1 MNTKA
6 EQSKP
11 SAKTLGGSTGDRTA
25 SPGTSS
31 GRARWPWLVGLAG
44 ALVVLGP
51 ALAGGSM
58 LNLDLVVTAEER
70 VPRGLWGLGPELPRR
85 IPLAVLTA
93 PLGAVLGAAAVA
105 KATVAV
111 AMATATAGA
120 ARLASG
126 TPAPARLGAGLLYG
140 LGPFVLTRTGVGHLP
155 LVVAMA
161 VLPWAL
167 PHLLNPR
174 RAPARTF
181 LWLVAMSLGGIFGGL
196 LAAGAVAVSLV
207 ADRGRGVFRTAALLA
222 LSQLSWLLPG
232 AIVMSQEIL
241 PAGPEAF
248 RTEAGSVGEILA
260 VVVGAGFWDGTNQI
274 GPAPVVMAGLGLIL
288 VGLAVIGIRD
298 RSRMPSARLAGLAGL
313 GLAAAVLPA
322 LPGLRGLAD
331 AAVSLPGG
339 APLRESHRLLPL
351 WLVALA
357 PTAAVGADR
366 LARRL
371 HRAGRARLGGAAVL
385 LPLAAALV
393 LAGPGAWGLGGRLD
407 PVRFPA
413 DWQAVKTAVTARPGT
428 VVALPWHQYL
438 DLEIADGRRV
448 HNPLPDYLGGD
459 VLISSDPEVG
469 ALARERADRR
479 ENVVLLLLDDLAAGT
494 ERAVRELADV
504 GVRWVVVLHDAGG
517 ERYAPLSEAPGLD
530 HVVAGNSI
538 DLYRVRSWPGPFL
551 TDGGETLAI
560 EARLAPLARLDAS
573 PAGTWF
579 RPGAPGWM
587 RGTEPATTTDT
598 GLLRLPAGSGPVWYW
613 PALLV
618 VAGHGAVVAASM
630 SCALR
635 VRRARRPAS
644 VRHDRSGCGPLQHDR
659 SPRQC

>member
-1 MNTKA
+1 MNTKT

-11 SAKTLGGSTGDRTA
+11 SAKAGGGPAGEPTA
-25 SPGTSS
+25 SPGTLS
-31 GRARWPWLVGLAG
+31 GRSWWPWLVGLAG

-51 ALAGGSM
+51 ALGGGSM

-85 IPLAVLTA
+85 IPLAVLVA
-93 PLGAVLGAAAVA
+93 PLGAVLGAATVA

-111 AMATATAGA
+111 ALATATAGA
-120 ARLASG
+120 ARLATG
-126 TPAPARLGAGLLYG
+126 APAPARLGAGLLYG
-140 LGPFVLTRTGVGHLP
+140 LGPFILTRTGVGHLP

-161 VLPWAL
+161 VLPYAL
-167 PHLLNPR
+167 PHLLDPR

-181 LWLVAMSLGGIFGGL
+181 LWMVAMSLGGIFGGL

-207 ADRGRGVFRTAALLA
+207 ADRGRGLFRTATLLA

-232 AIVMSQEIL
+232 AIVMSQEIV

-248 RTEAGSVGEILA
+248 RTEAGGVGEVLA
-260 VVVGAGFWDGTNQI
+260 VMVGAGFWDSTNQI
-274 GPAPVVMAGLGLIL
+274 GPAPVVMAGLGLIV
-288 VGLAVIGIRD
+288 VGLAVVGLRD
-298 RSRMPSARLAGLAGL
+298 RSRDRATSGARLAGLAGL
-313 GLAAAVLPA
+313 GLAVAVLPA
-322 LPGLRGLAD
+322 WPGLSGVAD

-339 APLRESHRLLPL
+339 AALRESHRLLPL
-351 WLVALA
+351 WLVAVA
-357 PTAAVGADR
+357 PAAAVGADR
-366 LARRL
+366 VGRRL
-371 HRAGRARLGGAAVL
+371 QRTGRAGLGGAAFL

-393 LAGPGAWGLGGRLD
+393 LAAPGAWGLGGRLD
-407 PVRFPA
+407 PVRFPE
-413 DWQAVKTAVTARPGT
+413 DWRAVKRAVTARPGT

-469 ALARERADRR
+469 ASARERADRR
-479 ENVVLLLLDDLAAGT
+479 ENVVLALLDDLAAGT
-494 ERAVRELADV
+494 ERTAQELADL
-504 GVRWVVVLHDAGG
+504 GVRWVVVLHDADG
-517 ERYAPLSEAPGLD
+517 ERYGRLAEAPGLD
-530 HVVAGNSI
+530 RVVQGQGI

-551 TDGGETLAI
+551 TDRGDTLAI
-560 EARLAPLARLDAS
+560 ETRLAPLARLDPS

-587 RGTEPATTTDT
+587 RGTEAATTTDA

-613 PALLV
+613 PAVLV
-618 VAGHGAVVAASM
+618 AAGHGAVVAASLTA
-630 SCALR
+630 ALR
-635 VRRARRPAS
+635 VRAAPT
-644 VRHDRSGCGPLQHDR
+644 
-659 SPRQC
+659 RQ